1 MHLTMGIFAM
11 ILVGSLVLMVGAVP
25 LDWTQLLAGDS
36 QGQTILWQLRL
47 PRVLLAGLVGGG
59 LALAGACVQG
69 LFRNPLA
76 DPTLIGVAG
85 GAALAA
91 AICIA
96 VAPLLLANPWWIAGA
111 AFLGGL
117 TVTFLVLAISGR
129 ETALH
134 TLLLAGLAVNAVSLA
149 LVGLIGVLVVDES
162 FRSIAFWTLGSL
174 NHATWQEVVVA
185 LLMLPLAWRL
195 IYRAEALN
203 AMVLSEHEFSS
214 LGFSSQLIRREVIV
228 LVAAMT
234 GIAVSLTG
242 VIAFV
247 GLIVPHMA
255 RIAFGAMHQTLLP
268 LAFMMGAM
276 LMMLADAASRTL
288 IAPMEIPIGIIT
300 ALIGAPV
307 FIALLRKQVVSD
319 D

>member
-1 MHLTMGIFAM
+1 
-11 ILVGSLVLMVGAVP
+11 MVGAVP

-36 QGQTILWQLRL
+36 LGQTILWQLRL

-59 LALAGACVQG
+59 LALAGASVQG

-111 AFLGGL
+111 AFFGGL

-174 NHATWQEVVVA
+174 NHATWEEVVVA

-214 LGFSSQLIRREVIV
+214 LGYSSQSIRREVIV

-255 RIAFGAMHQTLLP
+255 RIALGAMHQTLLP

-276 LMMLADAASRTL
+276 LMMLADAASRSL
-288 IAPMEIPIGIIT
+288 ISPMEIPIGIIT

-307 FIALLRKQVVSD
+307 FIALLRKQAVSD

>member
-1 MHLTMGIFAM
+1 MGIVAM

-36 QGQTILWQLRL
+36 QGQTILRQLRL
-47 PRVLLAGLVGGG
+47 PRVLHAGLVGGG

-214 LGFSSQLIRREVIV
+214 LGFSSQSIRREVIV

-268 LAFMMGAM
+268 LAFMIGAM

>member
-1 MHLTMGIFAM
+1 M
-11 ILVGSLVLMVGAVP
+11 
-25 LDWTQLLAGDS
+25 
-36 QGQTILWQLRL
+36 WQLRL
-47 PRVLLAGLVGGG
+47 PRGVARWISGWWVSTGRRLRSRPFP
-59 LALAGACVQG
+59 Q
-69 LFRNPLA
+69 PLA

-214 LGFSSQLIRREVIV
+214 LGYSSQLIRREVIV

-247 GLIVPHMA
+247 ILIVPHMA

-276 LMMLADAASRTL
+276 LMMLADAASRSLNFTYGDSDWHHYCADWRTRFYCP
-288 IAPMEIPIGIIT
+288 APQTGC
-300 ALIGAPV
+300 
-307 FIALLRKQVVSD
+307 
-319 D
+319 

>member
-36 QGQTILWQLRL
+36 LGQTILWQLRL

-59 LALAGACVQG
+59 LALAGASVQG

-111 AFLGGL
+111 AFFGGL

-174 NHATWQEVVVA
+174 NHATWEEVVVA

-214 LGFSSQLIRREVIV
+214 LGYSSQSIRREVIV

-276 LMMLADAASRTL
+276 LMMLADAASRSL
-288 IAPMEIPIGIIT
+288 ISPMEIPIGIIT

-307 FIALLRKQVVSD
+307 FIALLRKQAVSD

>member
-1 MHLTMGIFAM
+1 
-11 ILVGSLVLMVGAVP
+11 MVGAVP
-25 LDWTQLLAGDS
+25 LDWTQLLAGDTQS
-36 QGQTILWQLRL
+36 QTILWQLRL

-59 LALAGACVQG
+59 LALAGAGVQG

-174 NHATWQEVVVA
+174 NHATWEEVVVA

-214 LGFSSQLIRREVIV
+214 LGYSSQSIRREVIV

-276 LMMLADAASRTL
+276 LMMLADAASRSL
-288 IAPMEIPIGIIT
+288 ISPMEIPIGIIT

>member
-1 MHLTMGIFAM
+1 MM
-11 ILVGSLVLMVGAVP
+11 GAVP
-25 LDWTQLLAGDS
+25 LGLDQWLAGDP

-59 LALAGACVQG
+59 LALAGASVQG

-96 VAPLLLANPWWIAGA
+96 LAPQLLANPWWVAGA

-117 TVTFLVLAISGR
+117 IVTFLVLAVAGR

-134 TLLLAGLAVNAVSLA
+134 TLLLAGLAANAISLA

-174 NHATWQEVVVA
+174 NHATWQEVAVG

-195 IYRAEALN
+195 IYRADALN

-214 LGFSSQLIRREVIV
+214 LGYASRVIRREMIV

-268 LAFMMGAM
+268 LAFVMGAM

-307 FIALLRKQVVSD
+307 FIALLRKQVTSGD
-319 D
+319 